1 MSRPSLSIL
10 TESTDSICTLT
21 CSGNPNPR
29 KRQSHLGAMTTKVC
43 AGAWVHGCMRACVC
57 VCVCVCVDLKVH
69 AVSDSKVNT
78 YLYHTARNF
87 YLEKMSTS
95 PLSGHCKQ
103 SEHKQ
108 CHTQHIHAPRSAV
121 MTHCK
126 VLELMQNSVIHS
138 THAHAH
144 VHAYSLQSLYL
155 GC

>member
-1 MSRPSLSIL
+1 M
-10 TESTDSICTLT
+10 CV
-21 CSGNPNPR
+21 CVCVCVCAYVCVCVCVCVCM
-29 KRQSHLGAMTTKVC
+29 HVC
-43 AGAWVHGCMRACVC
+43 AGAWVRACMYACVHVCVCANVCVHACVHACMHMWMC

-78 YLYHTARNF
+78 YLYHTARDF
-87 YLEKMSTS
+87 YLEKMSTP

-108 CHTQHIHAPRSAV
+108 CHTQHIHAPRSVV

-144 VHAYSLQSLYL
+144 VHAYRL
-155 GC
+155 